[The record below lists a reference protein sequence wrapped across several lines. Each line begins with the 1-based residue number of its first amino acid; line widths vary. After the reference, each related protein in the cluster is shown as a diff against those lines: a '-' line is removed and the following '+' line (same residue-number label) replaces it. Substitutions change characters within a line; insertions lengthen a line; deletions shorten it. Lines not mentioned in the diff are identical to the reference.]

1 MKEYPTAWQRKT
13 MWAALTALFVV
24 FLIVIV
30 GAAIWTGANIISF
43 LQPILIPVAI
53 AIILTYLLDP
63 LVTKMSRGGLSRTKA
78 VAFLFAVAFVALAG
92 LIGWLVPT
100 ISIQSANFAKEV
112 PAYTERARDQIVD
125 LIYRFDQTFGFLG
138 GGREKSASSSFT
150 NWLIGSASPTPHPQP
165 TASATASPNAAT
177 PPQTIAPATETIA
190 PNPSKLTGAERQRIQ
205 AYVEKQI
212 PNLQRALPTL
222 TAKLWGILKKSIGGF
237 LGITG
242 FLLSLILVPIY
253 LFFLLNEKPR
263 IEKRWKDYLPLRAS
277 PLKDE
282 VAEVLSEINKYVTA
296 YFRGQLLVCLV
307 DGILIGAALT
317 PFGLNFAPLIGVI
330 VVVLTMVPYIGIII
344 CWVPA
349 VLIAA
354 FQWGDWWHP
363 IGVTAIFIVVQN
375 LEGIFYAPRIVGNS
389 VGLHPMT
396 VIVSIFVWGLII
408 GGVLG
413 PLLAVPL
420 TATIKVLLARYVWGR
435 RLREQVMHS
444 IEEVP
449 VVEESGAAT
458 ES

>member
-1 MKEYPTAWQRKT
+1 MKDYPTPWQRKT
-13 MWAALTALFVV
+13 MWAALSALFVV

-30 GAAIWTGANIISF
+30 AAVIWTGANIISF

-63 LVTKMSRGGLSRTKA
+63 LVTKMSRGGLGRTKT
-78 VAFLFAVAFVALAG
+78 VALLFAIVFVALGG
-92 LIGWLVPT
+92 LIAWLVPT
-100 ISIQSANFAKEV
+100 ISIQSANFAKQV
-112 PAYTERARDQIVD
+112 PAYTERARDRIVD

-150 NWLIGSASPTPHPQP
+150 NWLVGSASPSPQAQSTTTP
-165 TASATASPNAAT
+165 TASPNAAT
-177 PPQTIAPATETIA
+177 SPRAIAPATEIIA
-190 PNPSKLTGAERQRIQ
+190 PNPSKLTTAERQRIQ

-212 PNLQRALPTL
+212 PNLQRAFPTL
-222 TAKLWGILKKSIGGF
+222 MEKLWGILKKSIGGF
-237 LGITG
+237 LGVTG

-277 PLKDE
+277 PLKNE

-307 DGILIGAALT
+307 DGVLIGGALT
-317 PFGLNFAPLIGVI
+317 LFGLNFAPLIGVL
-330 VVVLTMVPYIGIII
+330 VVILTMVPYIGIIT

-354 FQWGDWWHP
+354 FQWGDWTHP
-363 IGVTAIFIVVQN
+363 LIVTGIFILIQN

-420 TATIKVLLARYVWGR
+420 TATIKVLLTRYVWGP
-435 RLREQVMHS
+435 RLREQVTES
-444 IEEVP
+444 IEVP
-449 VVEESGAAT
+449 VLEESEAAT
-458 ES
+458 QS